1 MVIFAIGGAVAGVIG
16 GGIIG
21 AATYDDYSC
30 HSDSGYDDYTYDDAA
45 SREIALLEK
54 QKEAKRRDINTY
66 KNDKIDSYI
75 ENQELKN
82 KSAAKINDSEIN
94 QINREVMNSI
104 DAMKSAEKDKKTDD
118 LRTEIDAL
126 SSAINEL
133 EDVKKRMEAAK
144 DGTSR
149 NS

>member
-1 MVIFAIGGAVAGVIG
+1 
-16 GGIIG
+16 
-21 AATYDDYSC
+21 
-30 HSDSGYDDYTYDDAA
+30 
-45 SREIALLEK
+45 
-54 QKEAKRRDINTY
+54 
-66 KNDKIDSYI
+66 
-75 ENQELKN
+75 
-82 KSAAKINDSEIN
+82 
-94 QINREVMNSI
+94 MNSI